1 MAEPDDAVFE
11 VKKVHLLN
19 DDGQPAHVRAK
30 QLILTRQELWIG
42 RKDKEDKEDKEDI
55 RLPLE
60 AIIDTDRS
68 RNRVAVNHAVE
79 GGEAAGFALAVSGFG
94 ASRKAEDLK
103 SQLDKC
109 RSVRLLELKR
119 EKLAKEGRA
128 AEIAVVECRF
138 CGTPIDMT
146 NFPNAAQV
154 HCEFCKSI
162 FSVDNAPPH
171 DIEKDHYFCESCGY
185 YSHIQE
191 YSTLKLLFLIYYAQ
205 WSLHREKL
213 CPTCARARAR
223 NRAIYCFFLS
233 TIALVWS
240 VPYNLLTYFKAL
252 GAHKT
257 VPDPI
262 FARLDE
268 ANRLARKGRFG
279 EAQAIYLEIA
289 KDSLAHM
296 GVVANMGAVLYE
308 QGQVDGA
315 ISAVEKAIGLC
326 PNYMGNH
333 LLLAALHRDA
343 GDGAKADEIEER
355 AKKLWEIEE
364 TAGGEPADDEPAPP
378 PASPT
383 E

>member
-11 VKKVHLLN
+11 VKKVHLLS

-30 QLILTRQELWIG
+30 KLILTRQELWIG
-42 RKDKEDKEDKEDI
+42 RKGKEDI

-68 RNRVAVNHAVE
+68 RNRVAINHAAE
-79 GGEAAGFALAVSGFG
+79 GEEAAGFAFAVSGFG

-162 FSVDNAPPH
+162 FSVDKPPPD
-171 DIEKDHYFCESCGY
+171 DIEKNHYFCEGCGY

-252 GAHKT
+252 RAHKT
-257 VPDPI
+257 VPDPL
-262 FARLDE
+262 FARLDG

-289 KDSLAHM
+289 KESLAHM
-296 GVVANMGAVLYE
+296 GVVTNMGTVLYE
-308 QGQVDGA
+308 QGQVGGA

-326 PNYMGNH
+326 PNYIGNH

-343 GDGAKADEIEER
+343 GNDAKADEIEER
-355 AKKLWEIEE
+355 AKKLWEMDD
-364 TAGGEPADDEPAPP
+364 APAAAEEPAPP
-378 PASPT
+378 SASPT